1 MYKWRNERR
10 NKRGQWAGK
19 EILITK
25 KKKEEKKERSMKDGQ
40 NEWAKEGITEDSIT
54 SLPFRFV
61 HEFLLISGRH

>member
-1 MYKWRNERR
+1 MCKWRNERR

-25 KKKEEKKERSMKDGQ
+25 KKEKNKERSMKDGQ
-40 NEWAKEGITEDSIT
+40 NEWTKEGITEDSIT